1 MFKKLRD
8 SRKATGRLKHTY
20 LRKEENKWRA
30 GDQDCQL
37 GGHGA
42 HIPSRKYQN
51 TYICGTILES
61 SRRTP
66 VQ

>member
-8 SRKATGRLKHTY
+8 LRKTTGRLKHTY
-20 LRKEENKWRA
+20 LRKEENKWR

-51 TYICGTILES
+51 TSIYGTIL
-61 SRRTP
+61 T
-66 VQ
+66 